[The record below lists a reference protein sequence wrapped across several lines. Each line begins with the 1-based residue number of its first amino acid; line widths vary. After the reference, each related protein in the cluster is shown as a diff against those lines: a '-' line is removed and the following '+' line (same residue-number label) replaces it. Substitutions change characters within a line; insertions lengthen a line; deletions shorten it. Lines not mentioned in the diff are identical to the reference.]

1 MTSNFYWNIDLDDD
15 YEVLKEL
22 NRLHAEVKK
31 YTSHFVVW
39 EGKDLLVSRRAIR
52 MIQSLQ
58 AENKNLKKAI
68 SETIENLESIGGKQ

>member
-1 MTSNFYWNIDLDDD
+1 MDININDDHAVSHELD
-15 YEVLKEL
+15 
-22 NRLHAEVKK
+22 RLQAQVKK

-58 AENKNLKKAI
+58 AENENLKKAI
-68 SETIENLESIGGKQ
+68 SKTIQNLESIRGGQ

>member
-1 MTSNFYWNIDLDDD
+1 MNKRRINWNIDLDND

-22 NRLHAEVKK
+22 ERLEAQIKK

-39 EGKDLLVSRRAIR
+39 EGKDLLVSLRALH

-58 AENKNLKKAI
+58 AENENLKKAI
-68 SETIENLESIGGKQ
+68 SRKD